1 MDTVLDNYRKHHLP
15 SKESAKE
22 HIKLTIKNYS
32 QMESVSL
39 DKQLSI
45 AERGLY
51 VAGFSKEE
59 AKQIIEE
66 AKEEMK

>member
-22 HIKLTIKNYS
+22 HIKITIKNYS
-32 QMESVSL
+32 DLESISL
-39 DKQLSI
+39 DKQLEI
-45 AERGLY
+45 ASRGLY

>member
-1 MDTVLDNYRKHHLP
+1 MSVLDNYRKHHLP
-15 SKESAKE
+15 SKESAKA
-22 HIKLTIKNYS
+22 HIKITIKNYS
-32 QMESVSL
+32 VMESISL
-39 DKQLSI
+39 EKQLSI